1 MMRRTSVLG
10 LAAAGAMLAAAA
22 APPKP
27 EPSRWAK
34 RPTPAEEAQARPA
47 NLPRGQTGYAAI
59 RCKAA
64 EDRSLTGCGVAIDNP
79 SGLGLG
85 QWLLNTAPYYR
96 LKPVAEGGEPAGAD
110 VVLIG
115 DWLPFDTPPSWL
127 KKPTERDLETVW
139 PVEAWKKGEGGK
151 AVISCIVTVQ
161 GALRDC
167 LVTSESP
174 AGAHFGDAAVALT
187 PQLLFKPAMLKG
199 QPVPSPVNIPFNFV
213 MPGRPGP
220 QSTFGSRKTVS
231 PAMSWLEAPSY
242 ADVAAAYPKKA
253 RAAKLAGRATEFC
266 DFRPDGRLTGCRTIT
281 EQPHGEG
288 FADAARQLVKTFRA
302 PTQTSDGSKISEGSV
317 QLPFTF
323 DPAMLEGEQVIGKPQ
338 WASLPSNAETAAAFA
353 EVTKTV
359 SGTVRVSLG
368 CTVQAGGH
376 VADCKV
382 EREEPAG
389 KGVGQAALALTPHFR
404 VTTWTVEGL
413 PTVGGKIVIPLRFE
427 GGAPPPAPAA
437 KP

>member
-1 MMRRTSVLG
+1 MRPTPVLG
-10 LAAAGAMLAAAA
+10 IAAAGAMLGAAA
-22 APPKP
+22 APLKP
-27 EPSRWAK
+27 ESSHWAK
-34 RPTPAEEAQARPA
+34 RPTPAEEAQVRPA
-47 NLPRGQTGYAAI
+47 SLPRGQTGYAAV

-64 EDRSLTGCGVAIDNP
+64 EDRSLTDCRVALDNP
-79 SGLGLG
+79 SGIGLS

-96 LKPVAEGGEPAGAD
+96 LKPVSEGGEPPGAD
-110 VVLIG
+110 VLLIG
-115 DWLPFDTPPSWL
+115 DWLPFDKPPDWL
-127 KKPTERDLETVW
+127 KRPTEGDLEAVW

-151 AVISCIVTVQ
+151 AVITCIVTTQ

-174 AGAHFGDAAVALT
+174 AGAHFGEAAVALS
-187 PQLLFKPAMLKG
+187 PQLVFRPATLNG
-199 QPVPSPVNIPFNFV
+199 QPVPSPVNIPVNFV
-213 MPGRPGP
+213 MPGSPGP
-220 QSTFGSRKTVS
+220 QSTFGSRKTIS
-231 PAMSWLEAPSY
+231 PAIGWLEAPSY

-253 RAAKLAGRATEFC
+253 REAKLAGHATEFC
-266 DFRPDGRLTGCRTIT
+266 DLRSDGRLTSCRTIT
-281 EQPHGEG
+281 EQPRGEG
-288 FADAARQLVKTFRA
+288 FADAARQLTKRFRA
-302 PTQTSDGSKISEGSV
+302 PTQTADGSKISEGSV

-323 DPAMLEGEQVIGKPQ
+323 DPAMLEGEQVIGKPL
-338 WASLPSNAETAAAFA
+338 WATLPTSADTATAFG
-353 EVTKTV
+353 EVMKTV

-368 CTVQAGGH
+368 CIVQPSGY

-389 KGVGQAALALTPHFR
+389 KGVGQAALALAPHFR

-427 GGAPPPAPAA
+427 GGAPLPAPAT